1 MSLFLCHLSPVTCH
15 LSPDKQTHIWFQV
28 LIKGKKLPPRKW
40 GAPKSWNCPADV
52 LLTSIM
58 DKTASRTVRS
68 TMVLQTWIFY
78 PSCGADQLGNPTSLL
93 PLAVPKA
100 VSSLKKAKW
109 IRPTQTNIAGPG
121 APIVGVLNIFEYIF
135 WILILCLMTLCISII
150 DIYRTIKFFT
160 LTVIIIS
167 WIGHLWHITFL
178 EKSWAIILETS
189 CTICAPNVK
198 ISYHPLSL
206 ITALKWIN
214 YCFMEILWTPKHT
227 FSSQG
232 FLRGWGGGGG
242 GVWFTKKKEFL
253 WQVWV

>member
-1 MSLFLCHLSPVTCH
+1 MN
-15 LSPDKQTHIWFQV
+15 W
-28 LIKGKKLPPRKW
+28 
-40 GAPKSWNCPADV
+40 
-52 LLTSIM
+52 
-58 DKTASRTVRS
+58 
-68 TMVLQTWIFY
+68 
-78 PSCGADQLGNPTSLL
+78 GADQLGNPTSLL

-109 IRPTQTNIAGPG
+109 IRPTQPNIAGPG

-160 LTVIIIS
+160 LTVIIFS

-214 YCFMEILWTPKHT
+214 YCVMEILWTPKHT

-232 FLRGWGGGGG
+232 FLRGGGWKSLVYKKYRLFMTSLSIDSGCFSTNPDCLRTNPGGFG
-242 GVWFTKKKEFL
+242 TNSGYFRTNYGCVKSKAGCFRTNPVRFRTNNDCLEKFHAAL
-253 WQVWV
+253 STRSGFFNRPGP